1 MRRLIMVR
9 SGGPVRHMVFCRFRN
24 EVTPA
29 RRLAFFEQ
37 IRRLTEV
44 PGIAFTNFQS
54 GPNVSPEGY
63 GMTFS
68 DGFMMDFASRDDC
81 FAYLAHPTHQA
92 IGARLLEALEDG
104 AQGLLVFD
112 IDLETHEKP
121 SRKTQPV
128 LHQYRNAGPSGATQS
143 HD

>member
-1 MRRLIMVR
+1 V
-9 SGGPVRHMVFCRFRN
+9 VFCRFHN

-29 RRLAFFEQ
+29 RRPAFFEQ

-44 PGIAFTNFQS
+44 PGIAFTSFQR

-63 GMTFS
+63 GMRFS
-68 DGFMMDFASRDDC
+68 DGFMTDFASRDDC

-92 IGARLLEALEDG
+92 IGARLPEALEDG
-104 AQGLLVFD
+104 SRGLLVFD

-121 SRKTQPV
+121 SGKSRPV
-128 LHQYRNAGPSGATQS
+128 LHQYRNTGPSGATQS

>member
-1 MRRLIMVR
+1 MAR
-9 SGGPVRHMVFCRFRN
+9 SGGPVRHMVFCRFRS
-24 EVTPA
+24 EVTPE

-44 PGIAFTNFQS
+44 PGIAFTNFQC

-68 DGFMMDFASRDDC
+68 DGFTMDFASRDDC

-104 AQGLLVFD
+104 MQGLFVFD

-121 SRKTQPV
+121 AGKTRPV
-128 LHQYRNAGPSGATQS
+128 LHQYRNTGPSGATQPY
-143 HD
+143 D

>member
-1 MRRLIMVR
+1 
-9 SGGPVRHMVFCRFRN
+9 MVFCRFRP
-24 EVTPA
+24 EVTA
-29 RRLAFFEQ
+29 ASRLVFFEQ

-44 PGIAFTNFQS
+44 PGICFTNFQS
-54 GPNVSPEGY
+54 GPNVSPEGF

-81 FAYLAHPTHQA
+81 FAYLAHPTHRA
-92 IGARLLEALEDG
+92 IGARLLDVLEGG

-112 IDLETHEKP
+112 IELDTHENP
-121 SRKTQPV
+121 TEKTRPV
-128 LHQYRNAGPSGATQS
+128 LHQHRDARPSGAARS

>member
-1 MRRLIMVR
+1 MSRPT
-9 SGGPVRHMVFCRFRN
+9 GAVRHMVFCRFRAD
-24 EVTPA
+24 VTPT

-44 PGIAFTNFQS
+44 PGIAFTNFQC

-63 GMTFS
+63 GMNFA
-68 DGFMMDFASRDDC
+68 DGFMMDFESRAAC

-92 IGARLLEALEDG
+92 IGARLLEALDGG

-112 IDLETHEKP
+112 IDLETYEKP
-121 SRKTQPV
+121 SGKTRPV
-128 LHQYRNAGPSGATQS
+128 LHQYRHAGASGAAQS